1 MTTGYQDI
9 IWLAGRV
16 FLKRDFVSEYDDKGL
31 DKLFE
36 ECPYGDLTDEQRTAF
51 KMCFTNATLRKA
63 VAEWWVA
70 YDVAKSAGEIPS
82 VKATWEP

>member
-1 MTTGYQDI
+1 MTTGYQGI

-16 FLKRDFVSEYDDKGL
+16 FLKRDFVDEYDEKGM

-36 ECPYGDLTDEQRTAF
+36 ECPYKDLTEEQRTAF
-51 KMCFTNATLRKA
+51 QICFKNSTLRKA

-70 YDVAKSAGEIPS
+70 YDEAKEAGQIPS
-82 VKATWEP
+82 VKAAWEP